1 MKINL
6 SLIKKEKIKRF
17 NQPNCKSEMRK
28 EKSSSTTKLRNN
40 GNFPQAKNFD
50 KISSSGG
57 GNINSNN
64 HEVKSMPEILNK
76 TVYMKNSRKSNLTK
90 LPKL

>member
-1 MKINL
+1 
-6 SLIKKEKIKRF
+6 
-17 NQPNCKSEMRK
+17 MRK

-40 GNFPQAKNFD
+40 GNFNSQAKNFD
-50 KISSSGG
+50 KMNNSSSC
-57 GNINSNN
+57 NSN
-64 HEVKSMPEILNK
+64 EVKSMPEILNK